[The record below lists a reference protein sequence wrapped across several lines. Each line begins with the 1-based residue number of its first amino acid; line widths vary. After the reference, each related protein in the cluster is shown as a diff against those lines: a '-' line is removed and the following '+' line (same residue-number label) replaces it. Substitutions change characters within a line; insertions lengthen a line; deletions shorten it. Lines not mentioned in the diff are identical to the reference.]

1 METGSPLTCLVTP
14 TGFEAELRTR
24 KNVGTIGD
32 FAIFNEEIMKK
43 NGAFFIPL
51 FSNFLVK
58 KG

>member
-43 NGAFFIPL
+43 KGR
-51 FSNFLVK
+51 FLSLYLAIFQ
-58 KG
+58 